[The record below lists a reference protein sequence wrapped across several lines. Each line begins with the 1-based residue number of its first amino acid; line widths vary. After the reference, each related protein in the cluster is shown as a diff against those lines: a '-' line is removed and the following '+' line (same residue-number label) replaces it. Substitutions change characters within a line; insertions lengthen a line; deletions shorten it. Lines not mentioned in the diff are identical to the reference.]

1 MGICCLGTQ
10 RPVPCK
16 RRSSRAC
23 RNHVLL
29 NFLLPLGGV
38 DRGVKALGPSD
49 PPHSSTCPPVSLPAD
64 LQLMRRGLMPPG
76 PGGSRDSVVASVL
89 AGGSFA
95 LTTSKS
101 RRKKIFNRSLLS
113 PSSVRSD
120 RLPRLPPNHCAVVV
134 FGRTLLATA
143 WDLARKSQA
152 RTLQEKGTSPGSGAG
167 LAPRLAGWGRWRVRA
182 DHPLAPVPR

>member
-101 RRKKIFNRSLLS
+101 RRKNIQQIPAEPIQRAQRQAPSAPSKSLCS
-113 PSSVRSD
+113 CCFWSHFTRHSVGSGPQIASAD
-120 RLPRLPPNHCAVVV
+120 A
-134 FGRTLLATA
+134 
-143 WDLARKSQA
+143 AREGDESWFWCWPGSQA
-152 RTLQEKGTSPGSGAG
+152 RWLG
-167 LAPRLAGWGRWRVRA
+167 
-182 DHPLAPVPR
+182 PLARAR